1 MAVSAAMQLE
11 LMLQLVVLAAAAE
24 SVMPA
29 VAVAD
34 TTAPQGALV
43 LSLTRAAV
51 EDLPSTQEV
60 T

>member
-1 MAVSAAMQLE
+1 MAVLAVRPQEVMQL
-11 LMLQLVVLAAAAE
+11 QVVSVAAAE